1 MKKTFSLLLAAGFSF
16 GLAAEV
22 ILKDDFSANAPGDNV
37 PAGWK
42 RYHNGP
48 NQGKIAVADRGGDKR
63 EVILEDSCPQSE
75 NGITRT
81 FPAVGGKKY
90 RAGIKARALDPERT
104 DLAYFQLRFLPSNK
118 LVQEPVSVFGSDDYA
133 INVIGLEAPA
143 GTTNAQIFV
152 YSHNKPQPA
161 IAIAE
166 FILEDA
172 DNTFAAPTPWPGENI
187 LLVRD
192 SFRKLKLDE
201 KTGAPVNWNLYAQGP
216 QKGVVAKADEAD
228 GATALKLSDA
238 YNDSEIGVMR
248 FFKVTPGMYYRAKV
262 SAKASA
268 PGFLIQIS
276 FTPDAKNY
284 KQTFFAKSD
293 DYKEYVVDYQAPEDA
308 KGGYVYIYSHKA
320 PVSEV
325 SIRDFSLESS
335 PVPFN

>member
-1 MKKTFSLLLAAGFSF
+1 MKKSLSLLLAAGFSF

-42 RYHNGP
+42 RYQNGP

-90 RAGIKARALDPERT
+90 RAGIKARTIDPNRT

-118 LVQEPVSVFGSDDYA
+118 LIQEPVSVFSSDEYA
-133 INVIGLEAPA
+133 INMVELEAPA
-143 GTTNAQIFV
+143 GTTHAQVFI
-152 YSHNKPQPA
+152 YSHSKPQPA

-172 DNTFAAPTPWPGENI
+172 DNAFAAPTPWPGENI
-187 LLVRD
+187 LLIRD
-192 SFRKLKLDE
+192 PFRKVQIDD
-201 KTGAPVNWNLYAQGP
+201 KTGAPVNWSRYMQGP
-216 QKGVVAKADEAD
+216 QKGVIAKVDEAD
-228 GATALKLSDA
+228 GGSALKLSDA
-238 YNDSEIGVMR
+238 FNDSEIGVMR

-268 PGFLIQIS
+268 PGFLLQIS
-276 FTPDAKNY
+276 FPPNAKNY

-308 KGGYVYIYSHKA
+308 KNGYVYIYSHKA

-325 SIRDFSLESS
+325 SVRDFSLESS